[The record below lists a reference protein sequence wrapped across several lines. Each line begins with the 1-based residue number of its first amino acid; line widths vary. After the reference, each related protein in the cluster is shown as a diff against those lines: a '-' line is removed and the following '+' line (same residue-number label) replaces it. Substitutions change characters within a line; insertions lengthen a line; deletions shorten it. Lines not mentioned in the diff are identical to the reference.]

1 MANYEAYFWPSWRK
15 VPVFKFQDLQF
26 CKLHKVSFSSFLI
39 KLISG
44 DQSMISGGKMALTRK
59 EVECASEMFSNTV
72 RLQTPWWN
80 LPERAPP
87 KNFKKNYLSSVAK
100 WTEVYKQFK
109 SAIGKTKQKQP
120 FKISTYRQI
129 LSNVTFLTFWYGESS
144 VSLFE
149 EWLTVRYLSLV
160 SDDTVI
166 TMFAAVGFFLFS
178 DNLTSR
184 GAGWRRKSFSEVST
198 GLQNETQIKGNATI
212 WSKLLNGIRKKLLL
226 LF

>member
-1 MANYEAYFWPSWRK
+1 
-15 VPVFKFQDLQF
+15 
-26 CKLHKVSFSSFLI
+26 
-39 KLISG
+39 
-44 DQSMISGGKMALTRK
+44 MISSGKMALTRK

-109 SAIGKTKQKQP
+109 SAIGKTKQKQSL
-120 FKISTYRQI
+120 KIPTYRQI

-198 GLQNETQIKGNATI
+198 GLQNETQVKSDATI
-212 WSKLLNGIRKKLLL
+212 WSNLLNGIRKKLLL
-226 LF
+226 LLLLLLIF

>member
-1 MANYEAYFWPSWRK
+1 
-15 VPVFKFQDLQF
+15 
-26 CKLHKVSFSSFLI
+26 
-39 KLISG
+39 
-44 DQSMISGGKMALTRK
+44 MISGGKMALTRK
-59 EVECASEMFSNTV
+59 GVVRHCETSNTMMKFT
-72 RLQTPWWN
+72 RKCSLEE
-80 LPERAPP
+80 L
-87 KNFKKNYLSSVAK
+87 KKNYLSSVAK

-120 FKISTYRQI
+120 LKIPTYRQI

-198 GLQNETQIKGNATI
+198 GLQNETQVKGNATI
-212 WSKLLNGIRKKLLL
+212 WSKLLYGIRKKLLL
-226 LF
+226 LLLLLFF

>member
-1 MANYEAYFWPSWRK
+1 
-15 VPVFKFQDLQF
+15 
-26 CKLHKVSFSSFLI
+26 
-39 KLISG
+39 
-44 DQSMISGGKMALTRK
+44 MISGGKMALTRRSWACFGNVFK
-59 EVECASEMFSNTV
+59 HCETSNIMMKFT
-72 RLQTPWWN
+72 RKCSLEE
-80 LPERAPP
+80 L
-87 KNFKKNYLSSVAK
+87 KKNYLSSVAK

-109 SAIGKTKQKQP
+109 SAIGKTKQKQL

-144 VSLFE
+144 VPLLE

-198 GLQNETQIKGNATI
+198 GLQNETQVKSDATI
-212 WSKLLNGIRKKLLL
+212 WSNLLNGIRKKLLL
-226 LF
+226 LLLLLLLFF